1 MKNILFIIT
10 LFVMYNSSAQNSL
23 KGFVRDKQSNEP
35 LPGAIIYFPDLKSGT
50 ASKTDGSYEI
60 KNLPKTKTIMQVK
73 LIGYKTF
80 IQLIDLSA
88 VSEFAI
94 LLEQSILESN
104 EVVVTG
110 VSKTTEIKKSPIPII
125 SIDNKYLTQ
134 NTATNAIDAIART
147 PGVSALSTGPN
158 VSKPFIR
165 GLGYNRIL
173 TLFDGVRQE
182 GQQWGDEHGIEMDQF
197 LIDRIEVVKGPA
209 SLIYGSDA
217 LAGVVNLLPANTL
230 PQGVIKGD
238 IQTNYQT
245 NNGLFAGSANV

>member
-1 MKNILFIIT
+1 MRHIIFIIA
-10 LFVMYNSSAQNSL
+10 LFVMYNSIAQNSL
-23 KGFVRDKQSNEP
+23 KGFVRDKETKEG
-35 LPGAIIYFPDLKSGT
+35 LPGAVIYFPDLKNGT
-50 ASKTDGSYEI
+50 ASKVDGSYEI
-60 KNLPKTKTIMQVK
+60 SNLPKTKTIMQVK

-80 IQLIDLSA
+80 IQLIDLSKT
-88 VSEFAI
+88 SEFPI
-94 LLEQSILESN
+94 ILEQSVLESS

-110 VSKTTEIKKSPIPII
+110 MSKATEIKRSPIPII

-134 NTATNAIDAIART
+134 NTATNAIDAIARV

-197 LIDRIEVVKGPA
+197 LIDRIEVIKGPA
-209 SLIYGSDA
+209 SLIYG
-217 LAGVVNLLPANTL
+217 
-230 PQGVIKGD
+230 
-238 IQTNYQT
+238 
-245 NNGLFAGSANV
+245 